1 MEQDHTVCRPSSL
14 HSLAHLINF
23 NIHRRHQ
30 LTSHSPPFTRLLS
43 RPPRYLNQV
52 PTFYNES
59 QQVQERNQQTS
70 GPLDPR
76 FTVSVGRG
84 ELENQAKDT
93 EADRIRGESM
103 LKDSPEEEDS
113 TYGSTSHPSSIR
125 AREESLAGE
134 RTCRENFAIADS
146 SRSLNLTDDLLSFSD
161 RGYESDASLQL
172 EHESHTVTI
181 ETQPMLTHWFKAFQD
196 PGKIVRPP
204 IPSIEQFAQR
214 NRLSTQAVLGWL
226 DSTIRHMTKSS
237 ESQKPNGIQPRETPG
252 ALDYTPHSV
261 LPAPPTED
269 GVSWT
274 DPTRFE
280 RGNLH
285 DECPSQVQPYFGGP
299 DGAQQYETSSEHG
312 SAVSALVSRLLMAM
326 ILRILFTDKT
336 PKKKAPETYTSNAVD
351 SNPNRSSESTLVGL
365 MEMLESTDAEI
376 LRPQMTSN
384 NRQLIA
390 RLIRD
395 LQDMLGV
402 EARSFPNDE
411 QSQCDHDPDN
421 SDPECRQS
429 YHSGSCGSSCFMG
442 SSWTG
447 SNPSDASDRAR
458 QSSTQKAPKA
468 SRCGRKH
475 CTIGRSRRC
484 SKRQAGSDDENR
496 QDGNKRPRNNES
508 ETSEAPFRTFACPYY
523 KWDPWS
529 TGGRISCRTPGF
541 PTVHRMK

>member
-52 PTFYNES
+52 PTFYNEF

-84 ELENQAKDT
+84 ELGNQAKDT

-113 TYGSTSHPSSIR
+113 TYGSTSHPSIR

-204 IPSIEQFAQR
+204 IPSIEQFARR

-336 PKKKAPETYTSNAVD
+336 PKKRRQKHIQAT
-351 SNPNRSSESTLVGL
+351 
-365 MEMLESTDAEI
+365 
-376 LRPQMTSN
+376 
-384 NRQLIA
+384 QLIQ
-390 RLIRD
+390 IR
-395 LQDMLGV
+395 
-402 EARSFPNDE
+402 
-411 QSQCDHDPDN
+411 
-421 SDPECRQS
+421 
-429 YHSGSCGSSCFMG
+429 
-442 SSWTG
+442 
-447 SNPSDASDRAR
+447 
-458 QSSTQKAPKA
+458 
-468 SRCGRKH
+468 
-475 CTIGRSRRC
+475 IG
-484 SKRQAGSDDENR
+484 AVNLH
-496 QDGNKRPRNNES
+496 
-508 ETSEAPFRTFACPYY
+508 
-523 KWDPWS
+523 WS
-529 TGGRISCRTPGF
+529 
-541 PTVHRMK
+541 V